1 MVTEKKWVY
10 KFNEGNAQMRELL
23 GGKGANLQLRQREP
37 GTVLSELRI
46 PQTGRRAAV

>member
-23 GGKGANLQLRQREP
+23 GGKKGPIWRK
-37 GTVLSELRI
+37 
-46 PQTGRRAAV
+46 